1 MKRQRE
7 KKRLQGAGWRRLDNT
22 GKLFAMVAGEELS
35 NVFRVSAVLDTQIE
49 PERLQRAL
57 MRTLPE
63 FEVFRV
69 RLRRGFFWYYFE
81 TNRREPEAEEE
92 SPWLCRFIDPHGNR
106 MYLFRVSWFGMRINF
121 EVFHALTDGM
131 GAMNFLKRLVENY
144 LEEGSAEEGEE
155 KRPAKVSGKGRAD
168 RREGVGREAKE
179 TGKKERKEEAEK
191 LCREELEEPGERRKR
206 AGAQEGRLPGRGLKG
221 PEKKGGGEGAQ
232 GQKTPDR
239 ESKKPEKPNSGKE
252 KRETK
257 TAGEISGEITGK
269 TAIGV
274 AAGSGEGEQ
283 NVRAADDGYLLHY
296 RKRRHSGYEK
306 KRAFQI
312 REKRLSLGETAV
324 FHGYAELD
332 GLKRLCRREGV
343 SMTKYLTALLLWSVI
358 QVYLGGETGAEPVA
372 VNLPINL
379 RAFFESDTLA
389 NFFAVT
395 NISFPE
401 HRRPENFREVLAE
414 VSRQMDEKIVRERLE
429 ETISYNVSKEK
440 KWYVRLAPLALK
452 NLVTKPVFSGN
463 TKAYTLTLSN
473 LGPVETA
480 EQYRERIRNFH
491 VMIGVSKK
499 QPLKCGVAAFGNTVD
514 ITFTSVFR
522 DRRLQDYFYGQ
533 LEEMGVLAG
542 REENGA
548 LGSEFDLGNYPEM
561 REQKKWL
568 QKVMP
573 WFYGALLLAAVITGA
588 VNAATYRFVGQWW
601 SVIPIA
607 GIAYGAMTVRY
618 SILRNSNLAGKMLRQ
633 SLGAFVLLVLIDWSC
648 GYGGWSFNYA
658 IPSILLFN
666 VVAVG
671 GLMAVNRL
679 NWQSYFMYQIAITIF
694 TLIPLLLWWAGL
706 VTRPRFS
713 LFTAAAACLLLSA
726 TAAVGKKSVKRELRK
741 RFHL

>member
-7 KKRLQGAGWRRLDNT
+7 RKRLQGAGWRKLDNT

-35 NVFRVSAVLDTQIE
+35 NVFRVSAVLDAQIE

-57 MRTLPE
+57 VRTLPE

-106 MYLFRVSWFGMRINF
+106 MYLFRVSWFGTRINF

-144 LEEGSAEEGEE
+144 LEEE
-155 KRPAKVSGKGRAD
+155 
-168 RREGVGREAKE
+168 KE
-179 TGKKERKEEAEK
+179 TGIKDK
-191 LCREELEEPGERRKR
+191 
-206 AGAQEGRLPGRGLKG
+206 
-221 PEKKGGGEGAQ
+221 GEGARE
-232 GQKTPDR
+232 QKTPYR
-239 ESKKPEKPNSGKE
+239 ESKKPEKPDRGAG
-252 KRETK
+252 KREENTIRK
-257 TAGEISGEITGK
+257 TTGK
-269 TAIGV
+269 TAGGTT
-274 AAGSGEGEQ
+274 AGARAESGAGEQ
-283 NVRAADDGYLLHY
+283 NARAADDGYLLHY

-332 GLKRLCRREGV
+332 GLKRICRREGV
-343 SMTKYLTALLLWSVI
+343 SLTKYLTALLLWSVI

-499 QPLKCGVAAFGNTVD
+499 QPLKCGVAAFGNIVD

-533 LEEMGVLAG
+533 LEELGVLAG

-548 LGSEFDLGNYPEM
+548 LGSAFDLGNYPEM

-633 SLGAFVLLVLIDWSC
+633 SLGACVLLVLIDWSC

-658 IPSILLFN
+658 ISSLLLFN

-694 TLIPLLLWWAGL
+694 TLVPFLLWWAGL
-706 VTRPRFS
+706 VTRPGFS

-726 TAAVGKKSVKRELRK
+726 TAAVGKKSVKRELGK